1 MTTATKI
8 TLVRIVLIP
17 VFMVLLYCSADQ
29 FSLTY
34 AALAVFI
41 VASLSD
47 FADGKIARKY
57 NQVSDLGKFLDPL
70 ADKLLVLSAM
80 CIFCQW
86 GMFPAWA
93 LMIVLA
99 REFAVTGLRL
109 IAVDNGRVIAAAW
122 SGKIK
127 TACTMVGLGL
137 VLAFGRGYDWSAT
150 LNLVVMLVIV
160 ATTLYSGAE
169 YFIKNADVLRAE
181 RRV

>member
-109 IAVDNGRVIAAAW
+109 IAVTMAASSRRPGPARSRRPARW
-122 SGKIK
+122 SVS
-127 TACTMVGLGL
+127 ALSWP
-137 VLAFGRGYDWSAT
+137 LAGGT
-150 LNLVVMLVIV
+150 I
-160 ATTLYSGAE
+160 GA
-169 YFIKNADVLRAE
+169 LP
-181 RRV
+181 